1 MLRQANAVGFVRR
14 QNGYLL
20 TEMFS
25 PSVFPVLLAAVSANV
40 CNNLEAKLKGTNKD
54 CGVTDESTH
63 YINQST
69 LQLRFMVIT
78 AL

>member
-1 MLRQANAVGFVRR
+1 MLRQANTVGFVRGK
-14 QNGYLL
+14 NGYSV

-25 PSVFPVLLAAVSANV
+25 PSVFPVLLAAVSANA
-40 CNNLEAKLKGTNKD
+40 CSNFEAKLKGTNKD
-54 CGVTDESTH
+54 CGVTDESAH